1 MIDHDRLFKELL
13 TTFFAEFVELFL
25 PEVGTNL
32 DPGSLEFLDKEVF
45 TDVTLGERHEADLVV
60 RARVRGAET
69 FFLIHV
75 EHQAAPQA
83 EFGRRMFRYFAR
95 LFEKHELLVYPVV
108 IFSYD
113 TPQRAEPDRFQV
125 AFRERVVL
133 DFHYHVIQLNRFS
146 WRDYVHQPNPVA
158 SALMAKMEI
167 APADRPHVKLECL
180 RLLATLRLDA
190 ARMQLISGFVDTYLR
205 LSSAEQQRFE
215 AELGTVASQAR
226 EGIMQITT
234 SWMEQ
239 GLEQGLEQGRQ
250 REAMLVLRQ
259 LARRVG
265 AVPPELAGRVR
276 SLSVTELEEF
286 GDALLDFSE
295 IADVESWLRQR
306 SHGRVE

>member
-1 MIDHDRLFKELL
+1 
-13 TTFFAEFVELFL
+13 
-25 PEVGTNL
+25 
-32 DPGSLEFLDKEVF
+32 
-45 TDVTLGERHEADLVV
+45 
-60 RARVRGAET
+60 
-69 FFLIHV
+69 
-75 EHQAAPQA
+75 
-83 EFGRRMFRYFAR
+83 
-95 LFEKHELLVYPVV
+95 
-108 IFSYD
+108 
-113 TPQRAEPDRFQV
+113 
-125 AFRERVVL
+125 
-133 DFHYHVIQLNRFS
+133 
-146 WRDYVHQPNPVA
+146 
-158 SALMAKMEI
+158 
-167 APADRPHVKLECL
+167 
-180 RLLATLRLDA
+180 
-190 ARMQLISGFVDTYLR
+190 MQLISGFVDTYLR
-205 LSSAEQQRFE
+205 LSSAEQQRFA
-215 AELGTVASQAR
+215 AELGTVTPQAR